1 MEQTQQL
8 IDTLKKELRSAGKT
22 YADVAQQLE
31 LSEASVKRLF
41 SERNL
46 SLVRL
51 EKIASLIGMDL
62 VELIEAM
69 RRRQKLLTQL
79 TEQQEKEIASDMLLV
94 LVAVSVINGHTLADL
109 LALYDLTEAQC
120 IQKLAKLDRLK
131 ILELLPG
138 NRIRM
143 LVAPNFNW
151 RPRGPI
157 EKLFR
162 EKVEQDFFNSQF
174 NKDSERLIVL
184 NGVLSSAANAE
195 MQSKIEKL
203 AHEFNEL
210 IQRESK
216 VPMSSK
222 FGNTMVIALR
232 QWRYSLFESYSRNK

>member
-8 IDTLKKELRSAGKT
+8 IDTLKKELRSASKT

-94 LVAVSVINGHTLADL
+94 LVAVSVINGHTLEDL
-109 LALYDLTEAQC
+109 LGLYDLTEAQC
-120 IQKLAKLDRLK
+120 IQQLAKLDRLK

-174 NKDSERLIVL
+174 DKDSERLIVL

-195 MQSKIEKL
+195 MQSKMEKM
-203 AHEFNEL
+203 AHEFNEI

-216 VPMSSK
+216 VPMASK
-222 FGNTMVIALR
+222 YGNTMVIALR
-232 QWRYSLFESYSRNK
+232 QWRYSLFESYARDK

>member
-46 SLVRL
+46 SLARL